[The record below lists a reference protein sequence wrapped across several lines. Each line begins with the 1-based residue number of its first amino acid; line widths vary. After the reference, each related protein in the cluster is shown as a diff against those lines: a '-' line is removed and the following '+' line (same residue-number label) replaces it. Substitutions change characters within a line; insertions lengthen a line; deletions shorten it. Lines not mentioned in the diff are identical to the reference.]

1 MTAKQAIKEM
11 TTQSVIE
18 LELKKIGFMQSARN
32 SYFKFYRLNE
42 DFNIIYDIGDEI
54 FSLESEFFVS
64 IKLNIKS
71 VSQIKTF
78 IKYFIPQS

>member
-11 TTQSVIE
+11 TTQSAIE

-32 SYFKFYRLNE
+32 SYLKFYRLNE
-42 DFNIIYDIGDEI
+42 DFNIIYGIGDKI